1 MYNKPPLSV
10 NKTVEKTLGTKSTN
24 INKKLRYNVFNNA
37 NVVLK
42 PDVDAS
48 ERQILANNNFLTRE
62 NRVKLM
68 LATEQYQDF
77 QEERPREYGRH
88 NQKQELMVIKKIKK
102 KLKNQSTKQL
112 SRNDH
117 SESNVL

>member
-1 MYNKPPLSV
+1 MYNKPPSSV
-10 NKTVEKTLGTKSTN
+10 NKTVEKTLGAKSTN

-77 QEERPREYGRH
+77 QEERPREYGQH
-88 NQKQELMVIKKIKK
+88 NQKQEFMVIKKIKK
-102 KLKNQSTKQL
+102 KLKNKSTKQL

>member
-10 NKTVEKTLGTKSTN
+10 NKTVEKTLLTKSKK
-24 INKKLRYNVFNNA
+24 INKKFRHNVFNNA
-37 NVVLK
+37 NVVLR

-88 NQKQELMVIKKIKK
+88 NQKQEFMVIKKIKK
-102 KLKNQSTKQL
+102 KLKNKSTKQL